1 MYWRFPINISI
12 SFLVVQYCDV
22 RRSRIVRMFWKL
34 HCDRSTFPASASTFH
49 PRTSLVQVHSPY
61 LSQSL
66 FALTEYLASSGKEGN
81 IRMITWT
88 MSSNTWVLWSIL
100 PWTIVITSSIYQ
112 SIWVRISGVCGGTSP
127 VFRVLLMSLYQR
139 MDINMPTKV
148 LAALVS
154 IFKKTLNNLI
164 QSNHPVGS
172 TSLVQIMT
180 LSLSSTD
187 GII

>member
-1 MYWRFPINISI
+1 M
-12 SFLVVQYCDV
+12 
-22 RRSRIVRMFWKL
+22 
-34 HCDRSTFPASASTFH
+34 
-49 PRTSLVQVHSPY
+49 
-61 LSQSL
+61 
-66 FALTEYLASSGKEGN
+66 
-81 IRMITWT
+81 
-88 MSSNTWVLWSIL
+88 
-100 PWTIVITSSIYQ
+100 
-112 SIWVRISGVCGGTSP
+112 CGGTSP